1 MGPPCPRHVKKTT
14 FSPCKCFS
22 SYCGKTF
29 KCQQGQQ
36 YCEERCS
43 GNGQKYEC
51 STCGKKFQ
59 IKSRLV
65 CHTRTHTGERPY
77 ACPIAGCNASYMSST
92 NLGTHIKQT
101 HKMEPKE
108 VRARLVRQ
116 KSWHEARGA
125 TPK

>member
-1 MGPPCPRHVKKTT
+1 M
-14 FSPCKCFS
+14 CFS

-77 ACPIAGCNASYMSST
+77 ACPIPGRSASYMSST

-108 VRARLVRQ
+108 VRAKLVRQ
-116 KSWHEARGA
+116 KTWHEARGA